1 MSALTEREEAKVLIL
16 GLGNI
21 LLQDEGLGVQAVQ
34 RLESNYQLP
43 PDVEIID
50 GGTKGL
56 DLLPFLEG
64 VTDLLILDAVKM
76 DEAPGTL
83 IRLEGEAIPKA
94 LSVKMSMHQVGLQE
108 LLALGDLQGTL
119 PSRIVLLGL
128 EPAVVDWGLELSPPV
143 ADKLDE
149 LVEAASD
156 ELRRWQ
162 VELIEKPAYH
172 EIILDRDKTD
182 LI

>member
-1 MSALTEREEAKVLIL
+1 MSALTEMKEAKILIL

-43 PDVEIID
+43 ANVQALD

-76 DEAPGTL
+76 DETPGTL

-94 LSVKMSMHQVGLQE
+94 LSVKMSMHQVGLQ
-108 LLALGDLQGTL
+108 GL
-119 PSRIVLLGL
+119 PGPGR
-128 EPAVVDWGLELSPPV
+128 PAGHTPIPHR
-143 ADKLDE
+143 APGFG
-149 LVEAASD
+149 A
-156 ELRRWQ
+156 RCR
-162 VELIEKPAYH
+162 
-172 EIILDRDKTD
+172 
-182 LI
+182 

>member
-1 MSALTEREEAKVLIL
+1 
-16 GLGNI
+16 
-21 LLQDEGLGVQAVQ
+21 VQA
-34 RLESNYQLP
+34 L
-43 PDVEIID
+43 D

-56 DLLPFLEG
+56 DLLPYLEG

-76 DEAPGTL
+76 DETPGTL

-108 LLALGDLQGTL
+108 LLALGDLQGSL

-128 EPAVVDWGLELSPPV
+128 EPAVVDWGLELSAPI
-143 ADKLDE
+143 AAKLDE

-162 VELIEKPAYH
+162 VPLSEKTA
-172 EIILDRDKTD
+172 
-182 LI
+182 

>member
-1 MSALTEREEAKVLIL
+1 MLSKILVL
-16 GLGNI
+16 GLGNL

-56 DLLPFLEG
+56 DLLHYLEG
-64 VTDLLILDAVKM
+64 VTDLLILDAVQIDK
-76 DEAPGTL
+76 APGTL

-156 ELRRWQ
+156 ELRIWQ
-162 VELIEKPAYH
+162 VEFFKKP
-172 EIILDRDKTD
+172 D
-182 LI
+182 